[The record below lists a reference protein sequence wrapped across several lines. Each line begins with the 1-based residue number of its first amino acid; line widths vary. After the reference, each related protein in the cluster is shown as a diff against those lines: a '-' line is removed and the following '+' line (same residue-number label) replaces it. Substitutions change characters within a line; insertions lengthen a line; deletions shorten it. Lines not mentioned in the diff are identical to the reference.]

1 MTHTLIIIIVTALV
15 SFSAFNSTKVYN
27 DLIMYPPAINR
38 GQWYRLLTSGF
49 IHADVMHLG
58 FNMLTLWFFGRLLEE
73 QYFAVQFAHFGS
85 ISQYMFLIFYLLG
98 IVVSDL
104 PTYIK
109 HRNNSSYASLGAS
122 GGVSAVLFAFILLVP
137 WATIYVFVIPVPAIV
152 FGVLYLVYSQYMSKK
167 GGDNINH
174 DAHFW
179 GAIFGIVALL
189 IIDRDTIPRFLESIQ
204 HPRFDF

>member
-15 SFSAFNSTKVYN
+15 SFSAFNSSKVYS

-73 QYFAVQFAHFGS
+73 QYFAVQFAQFGS
-85 ISQYMFLIFYLLG
+85 ISKYMFLIFYLLG

-109 HRNNSSYASLGAS
+109 HRNNNSYASLGAS

-179 GAIFGIVALL
+179 GAMFGIVALL
-189 IIDRDTIPRFLESIQ
+189 VIDRDTIPRFLEAIQ